1 MTTGVGRN
9 EECNLGGDC
18 GFGAVGGYFALGP
31 KGDAAVATTS
41 GDAVTQPAP
50 LETAAKA
57 AGDEASQAVGSVTEA
72 VKEANE
78 TAAAAVEKAAE
89 TATASVT
96 ETATAAATAATETVA
111 AATTAATE
119 TAAAATTA
127 ATETVAAAT
136 TAATETAAA
145 ATTAATETAAAA
157 TTAATETTAVAT
169 EAVSETATQ
178 ATEAAASAAEMS
190 PADLLKPENFS
201 LDKVLELV
209 EGSDLGV
216 MQKTLLKTAIEK
228 AKDSPELL
236 QAALEQVKAALKI
249 GG

>member
-89 TATASVT
+89 TATAAVT
-96 ETATAAATAATETVA
+96 ETATAAATSSFDGVDPLRRSTMAD
-111 AATTAATE
+111 
-119 TAAAATTA
+119 
-127 ATETVAAAT
+127 
-136 TAATETAAA
+136 
-145 ATTAATETAAAA
+145 
-157 TTAATETTAVAT
+157 
-169 EAVSETATQ
+169 
-178 ATEAAASAAEMS
+178 AASVAMLRTFAIAAERLIDQ
-190 PADLLKPENFS
+190 PLPER
-201 LDKVLELV
+201 
-209 EGSDLGV
+209 
-216 MQKTLLKTAIEK
+216 
-228 AKDSPELL
+228 
-236 QAALEQVKAALKI
+236 
-249 GG
+249 